1 MTVWTHV
8 AATRVHADKLGPGGR
23 SAVIEQQ
30 SIDVSFWPGNGRL
43 CVFEDEGPLLARLRK
58 YGTIARAGFGSVR
71 IPFGYHNREP
81 LDLSPFALW

>member
-30 SIDVSFWPGNGRL
+30 SIDVSFWPEGEVANGR
-43 CVFEDEGPLLARLRK
+43 
-58 YGTIARAGFGSVR
+58 FGA
-71 IPFGYHNREP
+71 FQFAEP
-81 LDLSPFALW
+81 RSS